1 MKIYN
6 YHPLTGEFIRET
18 TAKLDPIEGKPL
30 IPAYATEVAPPTNEA
45 GNALIY
51 IDGAW
56 TQVEDKRGTVYWL
69 ADRTEYVHEV
79 LGGLPANALLTQ
91 PPAFVPTYAELRAT
105 AYPPITDQL
114 DTIYHEGI
122 DAWKA
127 VITAVKEEY
136 PKP

>member
-1 MKIYN
+1 MSYKVVRDAVGTLVCFGPNDGMYEPTIKDG
-6 YHPLTGEFIRET
+6 HTLT
-18 TAKLDPIEGKPL
+18 
-30 IPAYATEVAPPTNEA
+30 VEA
-45 GNALIY
+45 L
-51 IDGAW
+51 
-56 TQVEDKRGTVYWL
+56 
-69 ADRTEYVHEV
+69 
-79 LGGLPANALLTQ
+79 Q
-91 PPAFVPTYAELRAT
+91 PVITPTYAELRSL

>member
-1 MKIYN
+1 MKY
-6 YHPLTGEFIRET
+6 
-18 TAKLDPIEGKPL
+18 AKIENGVVVQTQPN
-30 IPAYATEVAPPTNEA
+30 NEA
-45 GNALIY
+45 GFIEVADNVVC
-51 IDGAW
+51 
-56 TQVEDKRGTVYWL
+56 TQIQKDNLFV
-69 ADRTEYVHEV
+69 
-79 LGGLPANALLTQ
+79 N
-91 PPAFVPTYAELRAT
+91 PPIIPPTYAELRAT

>member
-1 MKIYN
+1 MSYKVVRDAVGTLVCFGPNDGMYEPTIKDGDT
-6 YHPLTGEFIRET
+6 LT
-18 TAKLDPIEGKPL
+18 IE
-30 IPAYATEVAPPTNEA
+30 
-45 GNALIY
+45 AL
-51 IDGAW
+51 
-56 TQVEDKRGTVYWL
+56 
-69 ADRTEYVHEV
+69 
-79 LGGLPANALLTQ
+79 Q
-91 PPAFVPTYAELRAT
+91 PVITPTYAELRAS